1 MLEMKNISKEFPG
14 VKALDNVNLTV
25 RQGEIHA
32 LVGENG
38 AGKSTLM
45 KVLSGVYPYG
55 TYTGEILID
64 DKPVSFRQIKD
75 AENAGISI
83 IYQELTVFPELT
95 IAENI
100 ALPTMDRLVSR
111 EKMHSEA
118 VQWMEQV
125 GIEDNPEILVKM
137 LGVGKQQLVEI
148 AKALSLNA
156 RSLILDEPTAALTE
170 QEVDKLFE
178 VLRKLKEK
186 GVACIYISHRLE
198 EIFQIS
204 DRVTTIR
211 DGKTIDTVDTDKTS
225 MAEVIQKMVGREM
238 NQRFPERIKVEKGGV
253 ALELKDFSVEDYE
266 IQGRMI
272 DNHIN
277 LQVHYGEIV
286 GISGLMGAGRTELVN
301 SVFGDFKGKVTGEVY
316 VDGVKIKIKSPVD
329 AIKAGIGLVTEDR
342 RNNGLNVIATVND
355 NIAVAS
361 LDNYSRF
368 GFMND
373 SKLTDDVNAMVQK
386 TNIKTPSV
394 KTLVMNLSGGNQ
406 QKVAVSKWLM
416 RKPKILI
423 FDEPT
428 RGIDVGAKYE
438 IYCLIN
444 ELKAEGKAIIM
455 VSSELPEILGVS
467 DRVVVLRRGEITG
480 DMPVEEADQVKIMER
495 ATLAQPQ
502 QD

>member
-156 RSLILDEPTAALTE
+156 RILILDEPTAALTE

>member
-156 RSLILDEPTAALTE
+156 RILILDEPTAALTE

-301 SVFGDFKGKVTGEVY
+301 SVFGDFKGKVAGEVY